1 MKKNLRVVFVY
12 VPLFFLLAVLGAA
25 YFGTENQP
33 AVASVKTVTPA
44 DAARA
49 RALAKRVVNQILHA
63 RTATTLHFSEHELDA
78 VFSLVNRGIGR
89 LVGDTTISPDGLEA
103 AITFRLPKNPLRN
116 YMNLRFGLNPSD
128 TGLDIAT
135 TSLGR
140 IPVPGAMMTALIGQS
155 LNLML
160 GEDTGSKLIRSV
172 MSVKFGH
179 SVIKL
184 RIMPV
189 PDLHERL
196 RALSRRLADVRN
208 DMSLLGD
215 REVIG
220 IYYQRLVELDSIG
233 KGFGAA
239 SLAEVL
245 GPLFTLVKDRSRLD
259 DPASENQAAL
269 LALVIYFADSRFER
283 LTGPVQQRLLKGHH
297 PRNHDIRLGGRHDLL
312 LHFLISA
319 GLKLVSDQ
327 GVAMA
332 IGEFKELLDSN
343 KGGSGFS
350 FVDLAADRA
359 GLRFAEVATSAT
371 SGARHLQ
378 HVLAGKTTEQTFFPR
393 FSDLPEGLSDTEFT
407 NRYGNVNDPRYVAL
421 VEEIDGRLAGAD
433 AYAVK
438 SVQ

>member
-1 MKKNLRVVFVY
+1 MKSILRIVFVY
-12 VPLFFLLAVLGAA
+12 LPLLFLLAVLGIA

-33 AVASVKTVTPA
+33 AVQSVKTVTAA

-63 RTATTLHFSEHELDA
+63 RTATTLRFNEHELDA
-78 VFSLVNRGIGR
+78 VLSLVNRGIGR
-89 LVGDTTISPDGLEA
+89 LVGDTSISPDGLEA
-103 AITFRLPKNPLRN
+103 AITFRLPRNPLRN
-116 YMNLRFGLNPSD
+116 YVNLRFGLNPSD

-140 IPVPGAMMTALIGQS
+140 IPIPGAMMTVLIGQS

-160 GEDTGSKLIRSV
+160 GDDTGSKLIQSV
-172 MSVKFGH
+172 TSVKFGRN
-179 SVIKL
+179 VVKL

-196 RALSRRLADVRN
+196 RAFSKRLADVRN
-208 DMSLLGD
+208 DVSLLGD

-233 KGFGAA
+233 RRPGTA
-239 SLAEVL
+239 SLAEVF

-259 DPASENQAAL
+259 DPATENQAAL

-283 LTGPVQQRLLKGHH
+283 LTGPVRQGLLKGHH
-297 PRNHDIRLGGRHDLL
+297 PRNRDIRLGGRHDLL

-327 GVAMA
+327 GIAMA

-359 GLRFAEVATSAT
+359 GLRFAEVATSTT

-378 HVLAGKTTEQTFFPR
+378 NVLAGKSTERAFFPR
-393 FSDLPEGLSDTEFT
+393 FTDLPEGLSETEFT
-407 NRYGNVNDPRYVAL
+407 SRYGNVDDSRYTAVIK
-421 VEEIDGRLAGAD
+421 EIDRRLAGAD

-438 SVQ
+438 GVH